1 MTLQK
6 GWKAKL
12 ERALSSMFQYC
23 KITVWIVFQAMSDMN
38 TRTEIAYKQNPIFDE
53 SSYSRFFLLQVI
65 TQFHEFVKLQESLIH
80 ARKQFLDLYD
90 AQI

>member
-1 MTLQK
+1 
-6 GWKAKL
+6 
-12 ERALSSMFQYC
+12 
-23 KITVWIVFQAMSDMN
+23 MSDMN

-80 ARKQFLDLYD
+80 AWKQFLDLYD
-90 AQI
+90 AQIWKKKNTSTA